1 MKTRK
6 IYDENGQGFTRIFP
20 EEEVEKVNPIDHY
33 KTYELEKRAILLQDL
48 LYLKAPMLASQLD
61 YSFFIKEAEDTLG
74 NFFEQFEKIEVH
86 ENFLHLLTT
95 YRKKDQVKL
104 LKGMTL
110 NPDQLISLIFI
121 SYNKFDYLYSTYV
134 FENLP
139 NGFEGK
145 KLPKIFELKDDG
157 TIKKDGETDLTNGEL
172 KHIIE
177 HRKVIVSHFLEQKD
191 IWHCFFTTYNS
202 LVGKE
207 NWKNGQAHFHYISS
221 SFGISKD
228 DFIDSMR
235 TGKYKSTS
243 IHIDLLDYGNQTNE

>member
-20 EEEVEKVNPIDHY
+20 DELVENVNPIDYY

-48 LYLKAPMLASQLD
+48 LYLKTPFLASQLD
-61 YSFFIKEAEDTLG
+61 YSFFMKEAERTLD
-74 NFFEQFEKIEVH
+74 NFFEQFEKTEVH
-86 ENFLHLLTT
+86 ENFLHLLNTT
-95 YRKKDQVKL
+95 KKKDQIKL

-121 SYNKFDYLYSTYV
+121 SYNKFGYLYSTYV

-157 TIKKDGETDLTNGEL
+157 TIKKVGETDFTDGEL

-177 HRKVIVSHFLEQKD
+177 HRKVIVSHFFEQKD
-191 IWHCFFTTYNS
+191 KWHCIFTTYNS
-202 LVGKE
+202 IGGKE

-221 SFGISKD
+221 SFGISKEE
-228 DFIDSMR
+228 FIDSMKS
-235 TGKYKSTS
+235 GNYKSTS
-243 IHIDLLDYGNQTNE
+243 IHIDLLDYGNQSEK